1 MFKAFRNLNLGIKI
15 GGGFTLLL
23 IIAAVMAFM
32 GYSGLINVEDK
43 AIIAMDAVGFAET
56 ALEMRQNEKDFM
68 LRKEKIYIDNIN
80 SLFEDMNKQVEE
92 TRALMTDQ
100 VDKERLTQ
108 MYTFAGEYSNAANNY
123 ADSLFQQNELR
134 SKFINTEE
142 DLNIHINTILTNQEE
157 EYEQALEELTKI
169 EEEIVSEFAEN
180 YLPTFNYLLNAD
192 RDFQQSKVALMKAV
206 NENNRGEI
214 EQLKGVFDENIAQTA
229 ERFEKYENTDTIFAE
244 EIEIRE
250 NFYTGFQTYKT
261 KTSQIWDNISGG
273 NYNNLDSLLEQ
284 ENQIFGEVRE
294 KLDKIQQKYM
304 DASNSLQQE
313 TDTNIETTLNKVNQK
328 YSTRKLAN
336 DLKANIN
343 EIGIQE
349 RNYIINLAN
358 AEMQSQYADST
369 LAAFE
374 TAKSTAAELRDS
386 FNEAQDIEAAENII
400 AQLENTEQV
409 FREIHNVELVKDENK
424 ALLEEKAEE
433 FIVQANSL
441 KDLHVEEMHEA
452 QSTAIRNLIIA
463 LVIAVLIG
471 IILAFFITRSITKP
485 VNLGVAFAKEIA
497 DGNLA
502 AEKIDV
508 DSNDEIGTLAKAL
521 NTMQDQLRNVITN
534 VSNIAENLSASSE
547 ELSASGEEVAVAA
560 QQVGESIQ
568 QVASGAEE
576 QSAQVE
582 ETNSKINELIE
593 QINDV
598 EKMSTEMDE
607 QADNVM
613 NNINEGNQ
621 SVDNSVEQIENVKG
635 NTKDVANT
643 INNLGDLSN
652 KIGEIVELINDI
664 AAQTNLLAL
673 NAAIEAARA
682 GEAGRGFSVV
692 ADEIRQLAEE
702 SEEATTQIG
711 GLVKEIQGGV
721 GDAVNKMNNTE
732 EVVDSSVSAIKN
744 TGNTF
749 EKINNAALRLSE
761 LIENISQ
768 QSERVNVNSREVE
781 ATVQEIARVSEEA
794 ASNSEEVAAASEEQS
809 ASTEEIVSAAE
820 NLADMANNLTEAVN
834 KFKL

>member
-1 MFKAFRNLNLGIKI
+1 MFKAFRDLNLGVKI

-23 IIAAVMAFM
+23 IIVGFMAFM
-32 GYSGLINVEDK
+32 GYSGLNNVDHD
-43 AIIAMDAVGFAET
+43 ATIAMDAAGFAET

-68 LRKEKIYIDNIN
+68 LREEQIYIDNIN
-80 SLFEDMNKQVEE
+80 SLVEKLNKKAEE
-92 TRALMTDQ
+92 TKAMMNQQADRDR
-100 VDKERLTQ
+100 VTQ
-108 MYTFAGEYSNAANNY
+108 MQTLVGEYSNAANNY
-123 ADSLFQQNELR
+123 ANSLFKQNDLR
-134 SKFINTEE
+134 SEFTGAEEELIKEIEALEGGQTEE
-142 DLNIHINTILTNQEE
+142 
-157 EYEQALEELTKI
+157 
-169 EEEIVSEFAEN
+169 
-180 YLPTFNYLLNAD
+180 FNDLLNSFNSTMNSNVTVAD
-192 RDFQQSKVALMKAV
+192 
-206 NENNRGEI
+206 I
-214 EQLKGVFDENIAQTA
+214 EAKINSVLLAQHLIENI
-229 ERFEKYENTDTIFAE
+229 K
-244 EIEIRE
+244 EIR
-250 NFYTGFQTYKT
+250 
-261 KTSQIWDNISGG
+261 
-273 NYNNLDSLLEQ
+273 
-284 ENQIFGEVRE
+284 
-294 KLDKIQQKYM
+294 
-304 DASNSLQQE
+304 
-313 TDTNIETTLNKVNQK
+313 
-328 YSTRKLAN
+328 
-336 DLKANIN
+336 
-343 EIGIQE
+343 IQE

-374 TAKSTAAELRDS
+374 TAKSTAAELKNILTHED
-386 FNEAQDIEAAENII
+386 EIKAAENII
-400 AQLENTEQV
+400 AQLENTKQV

-424 ALLEEKAEE
+424 ALMEGKAEE
-433 FIVQANSL
+433 FIVQANNL
-441 KDLHVEEMHEA
+441 QEIQLEEMEA
-452 QSTAIRNLIIA
+452 VQAGAIRNLIIA

-485 VNLGVAFAKEIA
+485 VNLGVTFAKEIA
-497 DGNLA
+497 NGNLA
-502 AEKIDV
+502 AEKIEV
-508 DSNDEIGTLAKAL
+508 DSNDEIGTLATAL
-521 NTMQDQLRNVITN
+521 NSMQDQLRNVIQN
-534 VSNIAENLSASSE
+534 VSDIAENLSASSE
-547 ELSASGEEVAVAA
+547 ELTASGEEVATAA
-560 QQVGESIQ
+560 SQVGESIQ

-598 EKMSTEMDE
+598 EKMSNEMDE

-621 SVDNSVEQIENVKG
+621 SVDNSVNQIENVKG

-652 KIGEIVELINDI
+652 KIGEIVGLINDI

-711 GLVKEIQGGV
+711 GLVKEIQNGV
-721 GDAVNKMNNTE
+721 GNAVSKMDSTE

-749 EKINNAALRLSE
+749 EKINSAALRLRE
-761 LIENISQ
+761 LIENINQ
-768 QSERVNVNSREVE
+768 QSEKVNVNSREVE

-820 NLADMANNLTEAVN
+820 DLANMANNLTEAVN
-834 KFKL
+834 KFNL